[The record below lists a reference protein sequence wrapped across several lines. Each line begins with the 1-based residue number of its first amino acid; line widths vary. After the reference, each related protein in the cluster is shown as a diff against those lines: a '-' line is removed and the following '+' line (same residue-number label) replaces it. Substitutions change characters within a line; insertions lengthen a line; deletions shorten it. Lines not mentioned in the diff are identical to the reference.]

1 MASNSD
7 WVAKLARLIDQDVHI
22 CSPSAKVDGGPVD
35 LNLGK
40 VYSTRSNYWWS
51 SIDSYIIVVFFVVR
65 LPVGI
70 VCAAVNAGLLVAGDS
85 SLRVP
90 DWSG

>member
-35 LNLGK
+35 LNLGQSLLHK
-40 VYSTRSNYWWS
+40 VQ
-51 SIDSYIIVVFFVVR
+51 
-65 LPVGI
+65 
-70 VCAAVNAGLLVAGDS
+70 LLMAK
-85 SLRVP
+85 
-90 DWSG
+90 